1 MLGTPIKTNSAGF
14 TYVIKSCPDMNLVR
28 AKMGIAEYP
37 CAQAEDIVAA
47 QSTFS
52 VLIGMIHETFD
63 NWEYNQDGGL
73 QS

>member
-1 MLGTPIKTNSAGF
+1 
-14 TYVIKSCPDMNLVR
+14 
-28 AKMGIAEYP
+28 MGIAEYP
-37 CAQAEDIVAA
+37 CATAEDIVAA